1 MKKKMVTVLL
11 TAAMVT
17 AMAAGCG
24 KSSDSGSDKKESY
37 TIGIEQFAE
46 HGSLDNCREGFLKGL
61 EDEGIKEGDNLTV
74 KYKNAAA
81 DMGTAK
87 QISDSLVSDKV
98 DLVCAIAT
106 PSAQSAYNAAMKA
119 DIPVIYTAVT
129 DPVAAELADKDGKPV
144 GEVTGTSDKLPVEE
158 QLKMIREMLPDAKK
172 IGIMYTTSEAN
183 SVSAIEE
190 YKSLVKKYDF
200 ELVEK
205 GITTTADVSLAA
217 DDLLSKVDCITNLT
231 DNTVVASLPTILDK
245 ANEKKIPVFGSEI
258 EQVKISSQRLAILRH
273 DMRHHLSI
281 ILTQLQNGH
290 PDKAQ
295 EYIHEINSAYDDT
308 IIAAYSGNEML
319 NSVLSIY
326 HSRFTDRGLSLICNV
341 STGKE
346 LPCSDLSLCT
356 ILSNALENSM
366 HALEQ
371 LESPSKWARLT
382 LSQKKNHILFQL
394 ENPVEKI
401 PAFVDGVPVSTRN
414 GHGIG
419 VRSIIY
425 YVEQLHGQCHFSIV
439 DHCFV
444 LRIII

>member
-24 KSSDSGSDKKESY
+24 KSSDSESSDKKESY

-46 HGSLDNCREGFLKGL
+46 HGSLDNCREGFLAGL
-61 EDEGIKEGDNLTV
+61 EEEGIKEGDNLTV

-98 DLVCAIAT
+98 DLVCSIAT

-129 DPVAAELADKDGKPV
+129 DPVAAELAGKDGKPV

-190 YKSLVKKYDF
+190 YKSLVEKYDF

-245 ANEKKIPVFGSEI
+245 ANEKKIPVVGSEI
-258 EQVKISSQRLAILRH
+258 EQVKI
-273 DMRHHLSI
+273 
-281 ILTQLQNGH
+281 
-290 PDKAQ
+290 
-295 EYIHEINSAYDDT
+295 
-308 IIAAYSGNEML
+308 
-319 NSVLSIY
+319 
-326 HSRFTDRGLSLICNV
+326 
-341 STGKE
+341 
-346 LPCSDLSLCT
+346 
-356 ILSNALENSM
+356 
-366 HALEQ
+366 
-371 LESPSKWARLT
+371 
-382 LSQKKNHILFQL
+382 
-394 ENPVEKI
+394 
-401 PAFVDGVPVSTRN
+401 
-414 GHGIG
+414 
-419 VRSIIY
+419 
-425 YVEQLHGQCHFSIV
+425 
-439 DHCFV
+439 
-444 LRIII
+444 